1 MKTASGTGAGPDKY
15 KKIKGAR
22 MREIAAGGKVSRSN
36 SPVRRP
42 IARKRPLILP
52 ALLVLYR
59 HSARSVGS
67 LFSPDFEQE

>member
-1 MKTASGTGAGPDKY
+1 
-15 KKIKGAR
+15 